1 MKQTS
6 LQGIAN
12 KAAQDKTYRFRNLFS
27 VLTAGFLFWC
37 WDSINRKASAGVDRI
52 DAIAYEDNLIGNIQQ
67 LAQQVKEGTY
77 RAKLVL
83 RKYIPKAG
91 GKLRPLG
98 IPAIADKLLQL
109 AVAKVLDAIYEQ
121 DFLPCSYG
129 YRPRRGAHQAI
140 KDLTS
145 ELKTGKYHVVVE
157 ADIKGFF
164 NAINHD
170 LLMDMLAKRI
180 DDKPFLKLICKWLKA
195 GILETDGQVIQPLMG
210 TPQGGNVSPI
220 LANIY
225 LHYALDEW
233 FEETVRTHCT
243 GHAYLCR
250 YADDFVCAFQNS
262 KDAQRFYQAL
272 IQRLARFGLEVA
284 EDKTQIIE
292 FSHCKA
298 KAKTKFDF
306 LGFEFR
312 WGVNRWGKPILKRR
326 TSRDKLRASLVK
338 FKAWF
343 QKHRELPKKI
353 LFAKLNSKL
362 IGYYNYYGVTGNF
375 ESLNHF
381 VYQVKGL
388 LFKGLNERSQR
399 LSYNWKG
406 FKELV
411 KHFGIAKPRILHAF

>member
-12 KAAQDKTYRFRNLFS
+12 KAAQDKTYRFRNLFG

-37 WDSINRKASAGVDRI
+37 WDFINRKASAGVDKL
-52 DAIAYEDNLIGNIQQ
+52 DAIAYEECLISNIQQ

-83 RKYIPKAG
+83 RRWIPKIG

-109 AVAKVLDAIYEQ
+109 AVAKVLEAIYEQ

-129 YRPRRGAHQAI
+129 YRPRTGAHKAI
-140 KDLTS
+140 KDLTG
-145 ELKTGKYHVVVE
+145 ELKSGKYHVVVE

-170 LLMDMLAKRI
+170 LLMDMLDRRI
-180 DDKPFLKLICKWLKA
+180 DDKPFLKLIRKWLKA
-195 GILETDGQVIQPLMG
+195 GVLETDGQVIQPLKG
-210 TPQGGNVSPI
+210 TPQGGSVSPI

-225 LHYALDEW
+225 LHYALDAW

-243 GHAYLCR
+243 GHVYLCR
-250 YADDFVCAFQNS
+250 YADDFVCAFQNGR
-262 KDAQRFYQAL
+262 DAQRFYKAL
-272 IQRLARFGLEVA
+272 IQRLASFGLEVA

-326 TSRDKLRASLVK
+326 TSRDKLRASIVK

-343 QKHRELPKKI
+343 QKHSGLPKKI
-353 LFAKLNSKL
+353 LFAKLNRKL

-375 ESLNHF
+375 QSLNSF

-388 LFKGLNERSQR
+388 FFKWLNERSQR
-399 LSYNWKG
+399 KSYNWKG
-406 FKELV
+406 YKELV
-411 KHFGIAKPRILHAF
+411 KCFEIAKPRILHAF